1 MWRLTLSKATR
12 VKPLR
17 GLTSALQDS
26 GKLTVLHNI
35 ELHVLYRY
43 CNRRQAYMEDAYI
56 EGMLGINLIFT
67 AVIPWCVAKRFA
79 NKVVN
84 SELSTSMV

>member
-56 EGMLGINLIFT
+56 EGTVCWVFDIH
-67 AVIPWCVAKRFA
+67 
-79 NKVVN
+79 
-84 SELSTSMV
+84 SSDSMVRC